1 VILNTLDCVFA
12 GEILTIHVK
21 TQPADKEKH
30 IVTMLQKLLPMSKEF
45 EEMSDEEKNVARDLV
60 QQLQAVIVGACVTES
75 ILLFTHV
82 FTTDILQSI
91 HEMFDSGQLTEV
103 VRDLFRCLSKDKDL
117 TVEVEI
123 GAELFQECENGFAD
137 DGK

>member
-1 VILNTLDCVFA
+1 
-12 GEILTIHVK
+12 
-21 TQPADKEKH
+21 
-30 IVTMLQKLLPMSKEF
+30 MLQKLLPMSKEF